1 MHSIGSRLKV
11 WRESLSLKQAEAASA
26 IGLSAST
33 YQNYERD
40 VRAPNTEGWE
50 AFVRAGINANWL
62 LAGHGPMLFDDLLE
76 DAKKTRQSV
85 AEPVSEAR
93 KKIVVHALARVPTH
107 WFVTSPGEA
116 GQALNPVVDDYNAGR
131 IFQFDEV
138 RDEIPSITIEELMKW
153 GRDLMRQPSATHQP
167 MTSTE
172 PRAGYIA
179 LPLYNDVRAA
189 AGHGAVNGHEQ
200 ADDALMF
207 KEDWIRYELGAKAQD
222 LCLIRVSG
230 DSMEPTLRAGD
241 VILIDHRACRPDREG
256 IYIMR
261 VGEMLLVKRLQALP
275 GGKIRVTSDNPAFDP
290 WTLGPEEFGADV
302 QVVGRVVWSGRR
314 L

>member
-1 MHSIGSRLKV
+1 MKRPQNQKV
-11 WRESLSLKQAEAASA
+11 DSSVDALPEKASTLDLPA
-26 IGLSAST
+26 IGLRIKAARKALGLT
-33 YQNYERD
+33 Q
-40 VRAPNTEGWE
+40 E
-50 AFVRAGINANWL
+50 ALAEMAGARSKSGLQDNEAGKNMPGGQMIGALVQAGINANWL
-62 LAGHGPMLFDDLLE
+62 LSGDGEMLIASNKQTYPMH
-76 DAKKTRQSV
+76 QSMSMSA
-85 AEPVSEAR
+85 AEPY
-93 KKIVVHALARVPTH
+93 P
-107 WFVTSPGEA
+107 
-116 GQALNPVVDDYNAGR
+116 
-131 IFQFDEV
+131 
-138 RDEIPSITIEELMKW
+138 
-153 GRDLMRQPSATHQP
+153 
-167 MTSTE
+167 
-172 PRAGYIA
+172 GYIA

-290 WTLGPEEFGADV
+290 WTLDLEEFGSDV
-302 QVVGRVVWSGRR
+302 KVVGRVVWSGRR

>member
-11 WRESLSLKQAEAASA
+11 WRDSLSLKQADAASV

-62 LAGHGPMLFDDLLE
+62 LTGAGEMLIASTQAYPMH
-76 DAKKTRQSV
+76 QSMSMTA
-85 AEPVSEAR
+85 AEPHV
-93 KKIVVHALARVPTH
+93 
-107 WFVTSPGEA
+107 
-116 GQALNPVVDDYNAGR
+116 
-131 IFQFDEV
+131 
-138 RDEIPSITIEELMKW
+138 
-153 GRDLMRQPSATHQP
+153 
-167 MTSTE
+167 
-172 PRAGYIA
+172 GYVA

-290 WTLGPEEFGADV
+290 WTLDQEELGTEV
-302 QVVGRVVWSGRR
+302 LVVGRVVWSGRR